1 MNTTLVSNTI
11 TQTTN
16 EVVAIPYKVL
26 QSLLAKKVSG
36 RFTIQDPNDLSVQ
49 WCIYL
54 SDGKILFAN
63 SLMGQRERLSYL
75 LKIYLPESK
84 FYLSQEL
91 DSDYKYI
98 CQQWQ
103 NGHLDLQQTR
113 NFLGEITQE
122 ALVFCLALP
131 RASVSFEKI
140 IGLDPILLSLNI
152 KSLVIPVKDEIRN
165 WVNLRTEIGSP
176 FLRIFIKDLIKFR
189 QKISID
195 KEHQKILEQLQ
206 DYFQDHCTL
215 YKIASHTEQ
224 KTLDLALLL
233 QPMIKSEILGTLPY
247 QKVEKQERPLVACI
261 DDSQAIQRIV
271 KMTLIAG
278 GFDVMSITEPAK
290 AMSQFV
296 RKKPNLIL
304 MDINMPE
311 IDGYKLAY
319 MLRQSAL
326 LKDIPIMMLT
336 GRDGVLDRVKAK
348 MVGAIGYVCK
358 PFNPQE
364 LVQLV
369 QENIQQ

>member
-1 MNTTLVSNTI
+1 MNNTLVSNHN
-11 TQTTN
+11 TQ
-16 EVVAIPYKVL
+16 ESQEIVAIPYKVL
-26 QSLLAKKVSG
+26 QSLLAKKMSG
-36 RFTIQDPNDLSVQ
+36 RLTIQDPNDLSVQ
-49 WCIYL
+49 WRIYL
-54 SDGKILFAN
+54 GDGKILFAS

-75 LKIYLPESK
+75 LGIYLPDSK
-84 FYLSQEL
+84 FYIPQDLE
-91 DSDYKYI
+91 SDYKYI

-103 NGHLDLQQTR
+103 NNHLDLQQTR
-113 NFLGEITQE
+113 NILGEITQE
-122 ALVFCLALP
+122 ALTLCLALP
-131 RASVSFEKI
+131 RASLSFEKV
-140 IGLDPILLSLNI
+140 IGLDPILLSLNV
-152 KSLVIPVKDEIRN
+152 KSLVVPVKDEIRQ
-165 WVNLRTEIGSP
+165 WVHLRAEISSP
-176 FLRIFIKDLIKFR
+176 FVRPYIKDLGKFKS
-189 QKISID
+189 KINSN
-195 KEHQKILEQLQ
+195 KESQKILEQLQ

-215 YKIASHTEQ
+215 YKIASHTQQ
-224 KTLDLALLL
+224 KTLNLALFL
-233 QPMIKSEILGTLPY
+233 QPMIKSEILGVLPY
-247 QKVEKQERPLVACI
+247 QSLEIQERPLVACI

-271 KMTLIAG
+271 KMTLKAG
-278 GFDVMSITEPAK
+278 GFEVMSITEPAK

-296 RKKPNLIL
+296 RRKPALIL

-348 MVGAIGYVCK
+348 MVGAIGYICK